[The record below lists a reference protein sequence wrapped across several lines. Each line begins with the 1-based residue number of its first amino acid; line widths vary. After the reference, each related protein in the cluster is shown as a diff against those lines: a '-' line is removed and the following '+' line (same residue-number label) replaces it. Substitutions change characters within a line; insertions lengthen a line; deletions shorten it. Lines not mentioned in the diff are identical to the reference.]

1 MARLVLLA
9 LGVLAKYTMLAFP
22 ASVGL
27 YLVLDPPRR
36 GQFARP
42 GFWLLVLGCALGMV
56 PIVAWNIGH
65 DWVAAGQLSE
75 RLGFAT
81 PMNWFQ
87 LSTLGVFLAGEVAA
101 WGLFWPIGLVALA
114 DGFWSGGSMERR
126 PRPESLYLL
135 ALWGVVWLAC
145 IAAALLGE
153 NEVNWAAPGY
163 LSILALTGTYL
174 DRRLFPAE
182 GSNALGS
189 IRRRWI
195 YGATWGL
202 SMASLFIFMHLAWFS
217 AVLVRLAPAATPS
230 CPAPLRV
237 IDPTTRMRG
246 FTPLGPIL
254 KERLESLRAAGG
266 DPFVLTP
273 TYSLTASASFVLA
286 GVENRPEEAYCLSWT
301 PGMAAAVANQHDLWH
316 PNPRVDAAS
325 FAGRPAIV
333 VEDGNAS
340 TPSYARGLV
349 DLGIFERAEPTE
361 RIVIR
366 DRGTVVAAWD
376 LTVCR
381 GYRGPRNVDAMR
393 RLFAV
398 YSTRR
403 YYNAHGGTRAG
414 FIDGLYHDL
423 LGRAASPDEERYWT
437 GVLDRFGPTQVVA
450 RMAESAEYRH
460 AHALR

>member
-1 MARLVLLA
+1 M
-9 LGVLAKYTMLAFP
+9 
-22 ASVGL
+22 
-27 YLVLDPPRR
+27 
-36 GQFARP
+36 
-42 GFWLLVLGCALGMV
+42 WLTGSGPVV
-56 PIVAWNIGH
+56 RWRDGH
-65 DWVAAGQLSE
+65 VRS
-75 RLGFAT
+75 R
-81 PMNWFQ
+81 
-87 LSTLGVFLAGEVAA
+87 STCSR
-101 WGLFWPIGLVALA
+101 
-114 DGFWSGGSMERR
+114 SGR
-126 PRPESLYLL
+126 
-135 ALWGVVWLAC
+135 AVWLAC
-145 IAAALLGE
+145 IAAAPLGE

-163 LSILALTGTYL
+163 LSTGLTGTYL

-202 SMASLFIFMHLAWFS
+202 SMASLFIFMHLAGFL
-217 AVLVRLAPAATPS
+217 AVLVRLAPAWL
-230 CPAPLRV
+230 LRV
-237 IDPTTRMRG
+237 ARRRCALIDPTTRMRG

-254 KERLESLRAAGG
+254 KERLESLRAGAG

-286 GVENRPEEAYCLSWT
+286 GVENPAEEAYCLSWT

-316 PNPRVDAAS
+316 PNPCVDAAS
-325 FAGRPAIV
+325 FAGRPVIV

-393 RLFAV
+393 CLFAV

-403 YYNAHGGTRAG
+403 YYNAHGGTPRDSSTVFTTTSWAAPRALTRNVTG
-414 FIDGLYHDL
+414 P
-423 LGRAASPDEERYWT
+423 ACSTASAPPRWSR
-437 GVLDRFGPTQVVA
+437 GWPRVLNIAMRT
-450 RMAESAEYRH
+450 
-460 AHALR
+460 L